1 MEDRD
6 RDQNFSKR
14 VKAGKRTYFFDVKT
28 NKQND
33 FYISITESRRIANE
47 DGFTYEKSKVF
58 LHKEDFNKF
67 QEAMNEIIEHVKTEL
82 MPEYD
87 FNQFDRPES
96 SERDFG
102 GSDLSWK

>member
-1 MEDRD
+1 VEDRD
-6 RDQNFSKR
+6 RDNNFSKR

-33 FYISITESRRIANE
+33 FYISITESRRIQNE
-47 DGFTYEKSKVF
+47 DSVSYEKSKVF
-58 LHKEDFNKF
+58 LYKEDFNKF

-87 FNQFDRPES
+87 FNQFDRPETTES
-96 SERDFG
+96 DFG
-102 GSDLSWK
+102 GNDFSYK